1 MISVIH
7 TWDDSV
13 LNKSSSNGNRKE
25 WVASRYILKN
35 SCQDWKWGIWGKVMS
50 ERKIMIWCNITFL
63 VMWQNLSNFSVTQE
77 CFIPYVVIMKFT
89 QKKKKIRFSF
99 HFGNKVGSFLLS
111 VALDMVTWFA
121 WVNELQSEAM
131 HVTSYIGIGPSN
143 PNIWDFIFVTTAQ
156 PRLPDW
162 HTMFREFPSIWVLI
176 FQARTQNSL
185 SQLHLQ

>member
-50 ERKIMIWCNITFL
+50 ERKIKIWCNITFL

-89 QKKKKIRFSF
+89 QKKK
-99 HFGNKVGSFLLS
+99 NQVLLS
-111 VALDMVTWFA
+111 FWEQGRIFPTFCSIRHGDMICLGKWIAIRGNACYFIY
-121 WVNELQSEAM
+121 WDWSLQSQYMGFYFCYHSA
-131 HVTSYIGIGPSN
+131 T
-143 PNIWDFIFVTTAQ
+143 
-156 PRLPDW
+156 
-162 HTMFREFPSIWVLI
+162 
-176 FQARTQNSL
+176 
-185 SQLHLQ
+185 